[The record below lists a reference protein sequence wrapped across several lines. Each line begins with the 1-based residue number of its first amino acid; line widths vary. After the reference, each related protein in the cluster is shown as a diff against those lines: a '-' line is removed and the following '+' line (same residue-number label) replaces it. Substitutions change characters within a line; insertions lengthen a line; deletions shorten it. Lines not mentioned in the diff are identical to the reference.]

1 MNHGASDG
9 LTNGRKWAVS
19 LSSDNVA
26 DVDER
31 KEEKQGDSAF
41 YQEEL
46 LNKGKEAKISNE
58 DEISEVITYEV

>member
-1 MNHGASDG
+1 M
-9 LTNGRKWAVS
+9 
-19 LSSDNVA
+19 SSDNVA